1 MYSYTYDPTTG
12 GLLLNTTPT
21 NLSKEPRPVY
31 APELDLLGFDKFW
44 TYDKQT
50 ERPYLW
56 AEANYYYYRGTLV
69 AKLKGGSV
77 FTAPE
82 ILLQYHDDDTP
93 VTPEPGNAPL
103 RPVDL
108 DAMVRANRER
118 LDVIEQTTVKKIY
131 AVYTKYKNKL
141 DAFHVAFSGGKDSC
155 VLLELVKK
163 ALPKGSF
170 IVIFGDTGMEF
181 PDTYDTV
188 QKIKAQCDA
197 QNIPFYT
204 AKSHLTPQES
214 WNLFGPPSRTLR
226 WCCSVHKSTPQTLKL
241 REITG
246 KNDYTGLDFVG
257 VRAHE
262 SLRRSTYT
270 YENYGVKQKGQFSHN
285 SILEWTSAEIW
296 LYIYA
301 HQLII
306 NEAYKKGNSRAGCLF
321 CPMSGGASDYIR
333 HACYPS
339 NIDVFIRIIENAY
352 NDPNINRK
360 KSYIE
365 NGGWNARNNGRDLF
379 DNPSK
384 YIEQTGTEYL
394 SIVIKNPDSD
404 WIEWMKTIGELK
416 KEKGCY
422 TVSVNNEQLSF
433 QIRLNPDGYKVLLPV
448 KIIKSH
454 PSFVKLFKQVFR
466 KSAYCT
472 ACKVCETNCRNGC
485 LKFVNGKLHIQN
497 CIHCHECHNID
508 SGCLLF
514 HSLRLPTQQGIIS
527 TMKSLNSFADHAP
540 KITWLQAFFEN
551 KNDFFENN
559 ELGPMMISMFKRFL
573 KDASLAEKNTCLP
586 LTFLLSDL
594 GWESATAQG
603 IMLVNLA
610 NQNPQIQW
618 YIQNMDLDVSYTPE
632 YIEKTLQALDIKE
645 KDSRSIRKAFK
656 RLVQTPLGTSLH
668 FGTVT
673 SEGALMR
680 TPCVVTDLRVFLYGL
695 FVFAEKSG
703 ARNFSLSW
711 LMDEVPDREGISPTR
726 IFGTPREEATQ
737 LLRGLS
743 INYPGFIHASFTHDL
758 ETIALADEKSSQDV
772 LNLFKEEN

>member
-82 ILLQYHDDDTP
+82 ILLQYHDDGTP

-360 KSYIE
+360 KIIHRK
-365 NGGWNARNNGRDLF
+365 W
-379 DNPSK
+379 
-384 YIEQTGTEYL
+384 
-394 SIVIKNPDSD
+394 
-404 WIEWMKTIGELK
+404 WMEC
-416 KEKGCY
+416 EK
-422 TVSVNNEQLSF
+422 
-433 QIRLNPDGYKVLLPV
+433 
-448 KIIKSH
+448 
-454 PSFVKLFKQVFR
+454 
-466 KSAYCT
+466 
-472 ACKVCETNCRNGC
+472 
-485 LKFVNGKLHIQN
+485 
-497 CIHCHECHNID
+497 
-508 SGCLLF
+508 
-514 HSLRLPTQQGIIS
+514 
-527 TMKSLNSFADHAP
+527 
-540 KITWLQAFFEN
+540 
-551 KNDFFENN
+551 
-559 ELGPMMISMFKRFL
+559 
-573 KDASLAEKNTCLP
+573 
-586 LTFLLSDL
+586 
-594 GWESATAQG
+594 
-603 IMLVNLA
+603 
-610 NQNPQIQW
+610 
-618 YIQNMDLDVSYTPE
+618 
-632 YIEKTLQALDIKE
+632 
-645 KDSRSIRKAFK
+645 
-656 RLVQTPLGTSLH
+656 
-668 FGTVT
+668 
-673 SEGALMR
+673 
-680 TPCVVTDLRVFLYGL
+680 
-695 FVFAEKSG
+695 
-703 ARNFSLSW
+703 
-711 LMDEVPDREGISPTR
+711 
-726 IFGTPREEATQ
+726 
-737 LLRGLS
+737 
-743 INYPGFIHASFTHDL
+743 
-758 ETIALADEKSSQDV
+758 
-772 LNLFKEEN
+772 

>member
-21 NLSKEPRPVY
+21 NLSKEPRAVY

-69 AKLKGGSV
+69 AKLQGGSE

-82 ILLQYHDDDTP
+82 ILLQYHDDGTP

-246 KNDYTGLDFVG
+246 KNDYTGLAFVG
-257 VRAHE
+257 VRAQE
-262 SLRRSTYT
+262 SYARSLYE
-270 YENYGVKQKGQFSHN
+270 YENNGKKIKGQFSHN
-285 SILEWTSAEIW
+285 PILEWTSAEIW
-296 LYIYA
+296 IYIYA
-301 HQLII
+301 HHITI
-306 NEAYKKGNSRAGCLF
+306 NTAYKKGSARVGCLC
-321 CPMSGGASDYIR
+321 CPMGGGRACYIEHQNYPNEVNAFHNIIRQSYQNSDIKDINDYIDKNGWS
-333 HACYPS
+333 A
-339 NIDVFIRIIENAY
+339 
-352 NDPNINRK
+352 RK
-360 KSYIE
+360 
-365 NGGWNARNNGRDLF
+365 NGRDINHF
-379 DNPSK
+379 TSQ
-384 YIEQTGTEYL
+384 YIEENTNNST
-394 SIVIKNPDSD
+394 SITTSELPTPWNE
-404 WIEWMKTIGELK
+404 WIKTISHLDIDYSIK
-416 KEKGCY
+416 KQKNAFTI
-422 TVSVNNEQLSF
+422 TVSPKTEEHDNALTN
-433 QIRLNPDGYKVLLPV
+433 R
-448 KIIKSH
+448 
-454 PSFVKLFKQVFR
+454 LFKQVAR
-466 KSAYCT
+466 KAVF
-472 ACKVCETNCRNGC
+472 CKGCRVCEANCSNGSLHFTNNG
-485 LKFVNGKLHIQN
+485 IQISN
-497 CIHCHECHNID
+497 CIHCLKCHDIV

-514 HSLRLPTQQGIIS
+514 
-527 TMKSLNSFADHAP
+527 KSLYSQTKSETKMQKKKTLNTFSNHAP
-540 KITWLQAFFEN
+540 KTEWISSFFQLKEHYFEHHELN
-551 KNDFFENN
+551 TKNQ
-559 ELGPMMISMFKRFL
+559 LPRF
-573 KDASLAEKNTCLP
+573 C
-586 LTFLLSDL
+586 TFLADSGLIDKSKKLTPLVDIL
-594 GWESATAQG
+594 ETLKWSGCTSQG
-603 IMLVNLA
+603 IMLINLA
-610 NQNPQIQW
+610 NRNPQIEW
-618 YIQNMDLDVSYTPE
+618 YILNFNLNRAYSVDTCVEMLINSG
-632 YIEKTLQALDIKE
+632 IELSKNGKHETH
-645 KDSRSIRKAFK
+645 DSIIYAFK

>member
-82 ILLQYHDDDTP
+82 ILLQYHDDGTP

-226 WCCSVHKSTPQTLKL
+226 WCCSVHKSTPQPLKL

-246 KNDYTGLDFVG
+246 KNDYTGLAYVG

-262 SLRRSTYT
+262 SHARSLYE
-270 YENYGVKQKGQFSHN
+270 YENYGKKIKGQFSHN

-339 NIDVFIRIIENAY
+339 NIDVFIRIIEKAY
-352 NDPNINRK
+352 NDPSLEK
-360 KSYIE
+360 KKCYVE
-365 NGGWNARNNGRDLF
+365 NGGWNARASGRDLF
-379 DNPSK
+379 DNPFRYYEEIRNDILKITS
-384 YIEQTGTEYL
+384 Y
-394 SIVIKNPDSD
+394 NPDSHWQE
-404 WIEWMKTIGELK
+404 WIKTLGDVSK
-416 KEKGCY
+416 KSNETY
-422 TVSVNNEQLSF
+422 TLQYKERTIPFSVHKNREGYIVSISS
-433 QIRLNPDGYKVLLPV
+433 
-448 KIIKSH
+448 IISKTY
-454 PSFVKLFKQVFR
+454 PEFIKLFKQVFR
-466 KSAYCT
+466 KATYCT
-472 ACKVCETNCRNGC
+472 GCRVCETNCRNGC
-485 LKFVNGKLHIQN
+485 LKFQDGFVHIEN
-497 CIHCHECHNID
+497 CIRCHECHNIET
-508 SGCLLF
+508 GCLLYR
-514 HSLRLPTQQGIIS
+514 SLQFSKGEQMS
-527 TMKSLNSFADHAP
+527 AKKCLNNLNDHAP
-540 KITWLQAFFEN
+540 KIEWLVAFFEN
-551 KNDFFENN
+551 KDKFFDENS
-559 ELGPMMISMFKRFL
+559 LGPNMLQYFKRFL